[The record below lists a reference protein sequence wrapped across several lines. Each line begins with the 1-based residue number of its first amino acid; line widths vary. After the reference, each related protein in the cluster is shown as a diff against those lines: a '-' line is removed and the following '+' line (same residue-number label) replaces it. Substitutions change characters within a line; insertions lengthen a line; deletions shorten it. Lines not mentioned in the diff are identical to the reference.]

1 VPLHPG
7 DKIDRYEIVSPL
19 GAGGM
24 GEVYRAR
31 DARLQ
36 RDVAL
41 KILRAVD
48 SETTGPLAAER
59 ILREARAAAALEH
72 PNVVGIYDVGEM
84 VLPGETEGT
93 AYIAMELIKGR
104 SLRTLVGDPSVP
116 ISERVRW
123 LSDAARALG
132 AAHKAGLVHRDV
144 KPENVML
151 RDDGVVKVLDF
162 GVAKRAPPSASIP
175 PGVSSVGQILS
186 TLSPHSRTV
195 GTPYYMA
202 PEQMRSERIDGRADQ
217 FAWGVM
223 AYEILSGRP
232 PWTTSEDMLRLVA
245 EILSEDPVPP
255 RSHNAEIPAE
265 LDAIVMRSLS
275 KSRSDRFASMESLI
289 AALASQAPALRDSLE
304 RVPALSPASSTLA
317 PRTEE
322 DEPPAPSGDPEVDAR
337 ARARVGTVLRGKY
350 TVDSVL
356 GIGGMAVVY
365 AVTHRNR
372 KRFAL
377 KLLHPELT
385 RGRDI
390 KDRFLREG
398 YVANTVAHPGA
409 VAVIDDDTAEDGAAF
424 LVMELL
430 EGKSIDRIWDDVGR
444 RLPASPVAFIAHEL
458 LDVLA
463 AAHAKGIV
471 HRDIKPANVFL
482 TLDRTLKVL
491 DFGIARIR
499 ETHDPSVSTTN
510 TGAMLGTPAFMSPE
524 QAGGRYRDVDAQTD
538 VWAVGATMFT
548 LLTGQIV
555 HDAENGHA
563 LLVAAATTDARRVGT
578 LAPETPPAIGAVV
591 DRALARLKTE
601 RWPSAGAMREA
612 LAAAHLESYGSPVS
626 RSSLDE
632 VDEIEV
638 RMRSR
643 PWPRTNTAPAV
654 SGDAPTQD
662 APASHEPSK
671 SPQGRVVTKPTSPSV
686 NPLAMTAVA
695 ASTGQGPEMSTAKP
709 VSWPVPRATAA
720 PGGKSRGSR
729 LALLVAVPTVLV
741 AFLGG
746 GYAMLR
752 PRGPGSDATSASG
765 IPTPPP
771 LPVSATSEPPLPT
784 REPAAEP
791 SSPTLPTASV
801 AASALP
807 RAAAAPT
814 QTGSKRT
821 VAGTTTAP
829 PHASAAAPQGNCFY
843 FDPQLK
849 RLVARPGCH

>member
-7 DKIDRYEIVSPL
+7 DKIDRYEIVAPL

-31 DARLQ
+31 DTRLQ

-41 KILRAVD
+41 KILRAVE

-72 PNVVGIYDVGEM
+72 PNVIGIYDVGEM

-104 SLRTLVGDPSVP
+104 SLRTLVGDVSVP
-116 ISERVRW
+116 MTERVRW

-175 PGVSSVGQILS
+175 PGLSTAGQVLS
-186 TLSPHSRTV
+186 TLGPDSRAV

-202 PEQMRSERIDGRADQ
+202 PEQMRGERLDGRADQ
-217 FAWGVM
+217 FSWGVM

-232 PWTTSEDMLRLVA
+232 PWATTGDTLYVVA
-245 EILSEDPVPP
+245 QILTEDPPPP
-255 RSHNAEIPAE
+255 RRHNPEITPALE
-265 LDAIVMRSLS
+265 AVVMRALS
-275 KSRSDRFASMESLI
+275 KVRSERFPSMDLLLAALGSDRLS
-289 AALASQAPALRDSLE
+289 AADPRSAPAI
-304 RVPALSPASSTLA
+304 
-317 PRTEE
+317 E
-322 DEPPAPSGDPEVDAR
+322 DEPARPAQSADPEVDAR
-337 ARARVGTVLRGKY
+337 ARERVGAVLRGKY

-377 KLLHPELT
+377 KLLHHELS

-398 YVANTVAHPGA
+398 YVANTVGHPGA
-409 VAVIDDDTAEDGAAF
+409 VAVIDDDIAEDGSAF

-430 EGKSIDRIWDDVGR
+430 DGKSVDRVWEDVGQ
-444 RLPASPVAFIAHEL
+444 RLPVRSVIWIAHQL

-463 AAHAKGIV
+463 AAHAKGVV
-471 HRDIKPANVFL
+471 HRDIKPANLFL
-482 TLDRTLKVL
+482 TLDGTLKVL

-499 ETHDPSVSTTN
+499 ETQDPTLSTTN
-510 TGAMLGTPAFMSPE
+510 TGAMMGTPAFMSPE
-524 QAGGRYRDVDAQTD
+524 QAGGKSREVDAQTD

-548 LLTGQIV
+548 LLTGRIV
-555 HDAENGHA
+555 HEAENGHA
-563 LLVAAATTDARRVGT
+563 LLVAAATTDARPVTT
-578 LAPETPPAIGAVV
+578 LAPEVPPALGAVI
-591 DRALARLKTE
+591 DRALARFKAD
-601 RWPSAGAMREA
+601 RWPSASAMREA
-612 LAAAHLESYGSPVS
+612 LTTAHVESFGAPITRAALEE
-626 RSSLDE
+626 LE
-632 VDEIEV
+632 AIEV

-643 PWPRTNTAPAV
+643 PRPGAKVAPAARA
-654 SGDAPTQD
+654 DAPTLD
-662 APASHEPSK
+662 APPSGDRSAPHE
-671 SPQGRVVTKPTSPSV
+671 GRVVTKPTSPSV

-695 ASTGQGPEMSTAKP
+695 STAGPSPEMSTAKP
-709 VSWPVPRATAA
+709 VSWRVPSAVTASTA
-720 PGGKSRGSR
+720 KRGGSR
-729 LALLVAVPTVLV
+729 LAFLVGVPAAIVLL
-741 AFLGG
+741 LGG
-746 GYAMLR
+746 GYAVLR
-752 PRGPGSDATSASG
+752 SRGPTVDVTGSAPGATTAAAASSPG
-765 IPTPPP
+765 
-771 LPVSATSEPPLPT
+771 
-784 REPAAEP
+784 AEP
-791 SSPTLPTASV
+791 SATPAQAPPQE
-801 AASALP
+801 SALP
-807 RAAAAPT
+807 PSSPPETSAVTPMTATPRATATPTSAATRRPPAASAAAAPSSRVPAP
-814 QTGSKRT
+814 GSD
-821 VAGTTTAP
+821 
-829 PHASAAAPQGNCFY
+829 GNCFY
-843 FDPQLK
+843 FDPKLQ
-849 RLVARPGCH
+849 RLVAKPGCH